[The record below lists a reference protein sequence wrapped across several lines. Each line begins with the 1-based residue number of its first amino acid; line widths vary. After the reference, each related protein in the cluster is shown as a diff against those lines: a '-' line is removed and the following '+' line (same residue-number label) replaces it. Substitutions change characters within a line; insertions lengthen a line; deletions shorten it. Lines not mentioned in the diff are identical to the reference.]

1 MISPAPRTVGVLLVL
16 GTLEARDHRG
26 GHLAG
31 LDAIGRRPDAVG
43 TAECGAAGKKP
54 AVVGMTYP
62 TKSGIKQWVD
72 PATGAEHQRYVSSRG
87 RPWDLVM
94 SDEFNTPGRSFRPG
108 DDHMWTSIEKPDGVN
123 AAMEF
128 YAHNKTTTACDES
141 TDVCSFQIELE
152 ESVVQ
157 LQVWNS
163 FLSTPGFEN
172 VTFVRTFHILQMT
185 P

>member
-1 MISPAPRTVGVLLVL
+1 MQVLWGIMILLLVHDCWAIPPSRWNENQL
-16 GTLEARDHRG
+16 KTES
-26 GHLAG
+26 G
-31 LDAIGRRPDAVG
+31 LQI
-43 TAECGAAGKKP
+43 
-54 AVVGMTYP
+54 
-62 TKSGIKQWVD
+62 WVD
-72 PATGAEHQRYVSSRG
+72 PETPQEMHTWETSRG
-87 RPWDLVM
+87 DTWELVM